1 MRLGWCW
8 PVLIVGWLAAA
19 TAFADTRRVAVVIG
33 NNAGS
38 GAQPP
43 LRYAETDAGKMA
55 RVLTELGGVRTADL
69 FLLQGRG
76 IAALKQTL
84 TLARQRV
91 AAHQADPANRVILV
105 FYFSGHSD
113 GAALELGRDRL
124 TFSELRRWLSTTGAE
139 VRLALVDS
147 CKSGALLAAKGGTP
161 GPAFQIRLTED
172 LASSG
177 EAILTS
183 SAADEIALES
193 REIGGSFFTHHFIS
207 GLRGAADTSGDRLVT
222 LTEAYQYAYAHTIS
236 TTGAT
241 VVGPQHPAYDYRLS
255 GQGELV
261 LTELATPN
269 AALELPQ
276 GFQRVLVIELVRD
289 QVVTELTADS
299 RALVA
304 LQPGR
309 YAVRAWRDGRVFAGR
324 VTVAAGEKRQVRWEE
339 LAAIMTSAPRAK
351 GAPHGARLEASDGWR
366 DARSSGRP
374 ILQLAAGGQRG
385 VADALGVATSVRVG
399 VRSASPTGLS
409 FAANVSTGTGDRFRE
424 TSALLFG
431 GYRFGLDRGALR
443 AWAGLELG
451 GGAIVQSL
459 TSGSSSATPALA
471 LAPMAGLSLRVAGPV
486 AVTLEAHLPAT
497 LLTRDGEPAMILLP
511 GAWLGLLVSR

>member
-1 MRLGWCW
+1 MRSGWCW

-69 FLLQGRG
+69 FLLQGRS

-91 AAHQADPANRVILV
+91 AAYQADPANRVILV

-113 GAALELGRDRL
+113 GEALE
-124 TFSELRRWLSTTGAE
+124 
-139 VRLALVDS
+139 
-147 CKSGALLAAKGGTP
+147 
-161 GPAFQIRLTED
+161 
-172 LASSG
+172 
-177 EAILTS
+177 
-183 SAADEIALES
+183 
-193 REIGGSFFTHHFIS
+193 
-207 GLRGAADTSGDRLVT
+207 
-222 LTEAYQYAYAHTIS
+222 
-236 TTGAT
+236 
-241 VVGPQHPAYDYRLS
+241 
-255 GQGELV
+255 
-261 LTELATPN
+261 
-269 AALELPQ
+269 
-276 GFQRVLVIELVRD
+276 
-289 QVVTELTADS
+289 VVTELTADS

-339 LAAIMTSAPRAK
+339 LAAMVTSAPRAK
-351 GAPHGARLEASDGWR
+351 GAPHGARLEASDRWR
-366 DARSSGRP
+366 DARSFGRP

-385 VADALGVATSVRVG
+385 VADALGLATSVRVG
-399 VRSASPTGLS
+399 VRSASSTGLS

-431 GYRFGLDRGALR
+431 GYRFGLDREAFQ

-459 TSGSSSATPALA
+459 TAGSSSATPALA

-486 AVTLEAHLPAT
+486 AVTLEGHLPAT
-497 LLTRDGEPAMILLP
+497 LLTRDGGPAMILLP
-511 GAWLGLLVSR
+511 AAWLGLLVSL